1 MKNPFQDITETGK
14 TKLLNL
20 LGSHIYSY
28 NKDQKV
34 LDKIKN
40 ENIICIMLEGDANI
54 IHSDYDGNNNLVENL
69 TPNTVF
75 GTNISSIDNEEYV
88 IISTSTSK
96 VLVID
101 YNQLLKNEYT
111 KYNYYNVFLNNLFDI
126 VASKLKD
133 KNDRIRILTQKTIR
147 DKFLEYFEIEYKKRH
162 SKYIYLSGSFKDLA
176 DYFAVNRS
184 ALFRELRSLKDEKFI
199 EVDGKKITLLYN
211 PLL

>member
-1 MKNPFQDITETGK
+1 MKDPFQDITETGK

-40 ENIICIMLEGDANI
+40 ENIICIMLDGDANI
-54 IHSDYDGNNNLVENL
+54 IHIDYDGNNNLVENL
-69 TPNTVF
+69 TKNTVF
-75 GTNISSIDNEEYV
+75 GTNISSIDNEEYE
-88 IISTSTSK
+88 IISTSNSK
-96 VLVID
+96 ILVID
-101 YNQLLKNEYT
+101 YDQLLKNEYT

-126 VASKLKD
+126 VASKLKE

-147 DKFLEYFEIEYKKRH
+147 DKFLEYFEIEYKKNH
-162 SKYIYLSGSFKDLA
+162 SKFIYLPGSFKDLA
-176 DYFAVNRS
+176 DYFSVNRS
-184 ALFRELRSLKDEKFI
+184 ALFRELRSLKDENFI
-199 EVDGKKITLLYN
+199 EVDGKKIILLYN